1 MVTIFDTLLQAV
13 NELNDLC
20 GIEAKDYPKATYQ
33 VEIVEVRKRIVP
45 VEMNVGSYNEAKGKV
60 QAMYKAGE
68 IAMDSESI
76 AEVEVNVDEII
87 YEEANDYEQSK

>member
-1 MVTIFDTLLQAV
+1 MVTIFDDLLQAV

-20 GIEAKDYPKATYQ
+20 GYDAKDYPKATYQ

-45 VEMNVGSYNEAKGKV
+45 VEMSVGSYNVAKKKV
-60 QAMYKAGE
+60 EAMYKAGE

-76 AEVEVNVDEII
+76 SEVEVNVDEII
-87 YEEANDYEQSK
+87 YEEDKEL